1 VSIYYV
7 DGKYVPSEEA
17 VIPVDDLSIM
27 RGVGVFDFMRTFGG
41 KPHFLKEHVARLEN
55 SAREIGL
62 ELPWSQEEISA
73 VVTTTLEKNR
83 LPEANIRVL
92 ITGGS
97 SPDFI
102 TPQGKPRLLVLVTP
116 VTPPPPEWYT
126 EGVKII
132 TVHSRR
138 NLPEAKS
145 IDYIRATMA
154 LREAKKAGAVEAIY
168 LDRERFVL
176 EGTTSNI
183 FAIIGGV
190 LMTPGHNI
198 LPGITRKAVL
208 TLAESMMECRVEEVS
223 LTALLDADE
232 VFITGSGKGVV
243 PVVKVNEHTIGNGAP
258 GPKTKLLIEVLA
270 RQTKGQRESR

>member
-1 VSIYYV
+1 MSIYFV
-7 DGKYVPSEEA
+7 DGQYVPADEA

-27 RGVGVFDFMRTFGG
+27 RGLGVFDFMRTFDG

-62 ELPWSQEEISA
+62 ELPWTQDDIIA
-73 VVTTTLEKNR
+73 IVKTTLEKNR
-83 LPEANIRVL
+83 LPEANIRIV

-116 VTPPPPEWYT
+116 ISPPPAHWYT
-126 EGVKII
+126 DGVKII

-145 IDYIRATMA
+145 IDYIRATIA
-154 LREAKKAGAVEAIY
+154 LREAKKADAVEAIY
-168 LDRERFVL
+168 LDRERYVL

-183 FAIIGGV
+183 FAIINGV
-190 LMTPGHNI
+190 LTTPEHNI
-198 LPGITRKAVL
+198 LPGITRKTVL
-208 TLAESMMECRVEEVS
+208 DISRDLMTCRVDEIS
-223 LTALLDADE
+223 LPALYKADE
-232 VFITGSGKGVV
+232 VFITGSGKGLV
-243 PVVKVNEHTIGNGAP
+243 PVVQVDDHTIGDGRP
-258 GPKTKLLIEVLA
+258 GPKTKLLMDALA
-270 RQTKGQRESR
+270 HRNKVEG